1 MVTELMK
8 QPQYQPMQVWEMALI
23 LFAVN
28 NNYMDDVEVKKAAS
42 FEKNLRDFMSS
53 KYATLVA
60 SFEKAS
66 NLSADD
72 EKALHAAIADFK
84 KTGSY

>member
-1 MVTELMK
+1 
-8 QPQYQPMQVWEMALI
+8 MALI

-28 NNYMDDVEVKKAAS
+28 NNYMDDVEIKKVAS
-42 FEKNLRDFMSS
+42 FEKSLRDFMST
-53 KYATLVA
+53 KYAALVA
-60 SFEKAS
+60 SFEKAN

>member
-8 QPQYQPMQVWEMALI
+8 QAQYQPLQVWEMALI

-28 NNYMDDVEVKKAAS
+28 NNYMDDVEVKKA
-42 FEKNLRDFMSS
+42 L
-53 KYATLVA
+53 
-60 SFEKAS
+60 SFEKALVGFMKTKYAVLVDAIDKAA

-84 KTGSY
+84 KTGAY